1 MESFLDIMAEGFFES
16 EKDKKPHLM
25 PYEKYLE
32 RLVHEAYKRGYVEG
46 RASMVSGSDFD
57 DDSFNDF

>member
-1 MESFLDIMAEGFFES
+1 MESFLDIMADGFFES

-32 RLVHEAYKRGYVEG
+32 HLVHEAYKRGYV
-46 RASMVSGSDFD
+46 
-57 DDSFNDF
+57 